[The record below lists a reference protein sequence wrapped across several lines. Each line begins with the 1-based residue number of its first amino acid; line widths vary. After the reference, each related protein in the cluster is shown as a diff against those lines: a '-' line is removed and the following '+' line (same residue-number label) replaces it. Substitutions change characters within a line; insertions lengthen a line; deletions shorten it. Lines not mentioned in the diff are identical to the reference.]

1 MVDYQLLGLSL
12 MFVSDFDSPQV
23 WYRGAGSGDSHRG
36 AKSIQPR
43 EPGQPTWK
51 EGVTGDLR
59 SVAF

>member
-1 MVDYQLLGLSL
+1 
-12 MFVSDFDSPQV
+12 MFVSDFNSPQV